1 MLQGIELI
9 QVIFKRFGK
18 DISIG
23 ESQVFKMITNEKS
36 ITERKC
42 NTAQRLKKKPTLFQ
56 DQFNIIDLNYDKI
69 KRGKLLPINGPSLKR
84 MEINKNV
91 DNLHR

>member
-23 ESQVFKMITNEKS
+23 ESQVFKLTTNERVN
-36 ITERKC
+36 TERKC
-42 NTAQRLKKKPTLFQ
+42 NTSQRLKKKPTLFQ
-56 DQFNIIDLNYDKI
+56 DKFNIIDLHYDKI
-69 KRGKLLPINGPSLKR
+69 KKGKLLPINGPSLKR
-84 MEINKNV
+84 M
-91 DNLHR
+91 